1 MFANRVVM
9 LACLT
14 ALPMLTGCNGDS
26 NGGRVA
32 EFVSLIQPAN
42 YEYGSVTFDGASTT
56 LAYTGMLLVQ
66 PEPQQGYQALG
77 LAAFGEDNQSPILT
91 MSTENGFLPD
101 FKWVFVNLPDAE
113 NGYYCD
119 QISSVK
125 TASTLIEGAVV
136 FSASGRNCFG
146 TGENTGFIKDI
157 HMKLTQSMITGGTSQ
172 VEIDGERAYL
182 DTEFQLGEN
191 LRLSGGLGT
200 RAYNQIFDLVSD
212 HPEVTTIVEGT
223 ILGSI
228 HDDINMQTGRLIRK
242 SGLSTHLTSTSDI
255 ASGAVDLFCSGN
267 QRTMEEG
274 AMFGVHSWS
283 DSENGIEAADLPADS
298 PLHNAQIT
306 YFNEMLGGPIGK
318 DFYFFTIYAAPAD
331 DIYLMSRAEIA
342 SFGIITEQ

>member
-223 ILGSI
+223 ISGSI

-306 YFNEMLGGPIGK
+306 YFNEMLGEPIGK

>member
-14 ALPMLTGCNGDS
+14 ALPMLAGCNGDS

-56 LAYTGMLLVQ
+56 LAYTGLLLVQ

-223 ILGSI
+223 ISGSI

-306 YFNEMLGGPIGK
+306 YFNEMLGEPIGK

-331 DIYLMSRAEIA
+331 DIYLMSRAEIE

>member
-306 YFNEMLGGPIGK
+306 YFNEMLGEPIGK